1 MVNLIFANCCRNLKS
16 INWSNL
22 FRLRAHEDTTMKK
35 ILLCVAILMA
45 TLSSANADIITGYN
59 LAGATGDQA
68 FTAATIEA
76 TNVSGLDLTR
86 GPGLTATAAGN
97 SFSASGWNAGE
108 YFSFGFTVD
117 SGFFVELANLEIG
130 TRSSSTGPGTM
141 GLFSSVDNFGTAIT
155 TISQA
160 SGGNFVNSSID
171 LTALGQL
178 SGTVEFR
185 LAMIGT
191 GAANGGTVAGTGTFR
206 VTNYFAGGDQGSFR
220 FNGSVSAVPEPTSA
234 GLLAL
239 TGVAGL
245 AFRRRRS

>member
-1 MVNLIFANCCRNLKS
+1 
-16 INWSNL
+16 
-22 FRLRAHEDTTMKK
+22 MKK
-35 ILLCVAILMA
+35 ILLCVAVLFA
-45 TLSSANADIITGYN
+45 AFSSAHADIITGYN
-59 LAGATGDQA
+59 LAGATGSQA

-86 GPGLTATAAGN
+86 GPGLTAAGAAN
-97 SFSASGWNAGE
+97 SLAASAWNEGD
-108 YFSFGFTVD
+108 YFSFGFSVD
-117 SGFFVELANLEIG
+117 SGYFVELTNLEIG

-171 LTALGQL
+171 LSALGQL

-185 LAMIGT
+185 LAMVGT
-191 GAANGGTVAGTGTFR
+191 GSANGGTVAGTGTFR
-206 VTNYFAGGDQGSFR
+206 VTNYFVANQDQGSLR
-220 FNGSVSAVPEPTSA
+220 FNGSVSAVPEPTAA

-239 TGVAGL
+239 TGIAGM